1 MKQVPHSLPTI
12 LQCPVNLT
20 VISCF
25 VLGESLIDIFIR
37 KENTDMRLTL
47 VQPVLIV
54 QFIAVRF
61 VLIVTH
67 PGHQIGNNEMGGVH
81 AARIGQKRGVY
92 KPSLWNF
99 EGK

>member
-1 MKQVPHSLPTI
+1 
-12 LQCPVNLT
+12 
-20 VISCF
+20 
-25 VLGESLIDIFIR
+25 
-37 KENTDMRLTL
+37 MRLTL

-54 QFIAVRF
+54 HFIAVRF

-67 PGHQIGNNEMGGVH
+67 PGDQIGNNEMGGVQ
-81 AARIGQKRGVY
+81 AARTGQKRSVY